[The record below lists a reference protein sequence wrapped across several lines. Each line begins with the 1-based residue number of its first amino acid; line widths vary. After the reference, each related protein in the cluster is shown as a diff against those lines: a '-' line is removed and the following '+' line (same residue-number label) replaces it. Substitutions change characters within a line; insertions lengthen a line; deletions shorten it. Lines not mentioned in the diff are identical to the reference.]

1 MTKHTRTAPPVS
13 VSVGEIARTVLGE
26 SVPEVNRRQRQADA
40 LLDTAAPMRYVPS
53 MGKRLRAE
61 SAWTKEQQKA
71 AHDALVAWSKP

>member
-1 MTKHTRTAPPVS
+1 MTKHTRTAPPVP
-13 VSVGEIARTVLGE
+13 VVHDNLIGGNDWRATHKA
-26 SVPEVNRRQRQADA
+26 QRQANAALDA
-40 LLDTAAPMRYVPS
+40 AAPMRYVPS